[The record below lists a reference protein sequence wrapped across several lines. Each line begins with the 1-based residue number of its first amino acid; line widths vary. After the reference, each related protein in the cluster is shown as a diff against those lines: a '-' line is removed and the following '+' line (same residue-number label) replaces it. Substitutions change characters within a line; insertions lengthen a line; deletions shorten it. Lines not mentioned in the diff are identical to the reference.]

1 MWQRFSTL
9 VIKETKVT
17 EWFTDHDIRAK
28 VDNDMETDEE
38 TRQMFSHATTAVTRK
53 HYRRKP
59 KQVIAGRR

>member
-28 VDNDMETDEE
+28 VDSDME
-38 TRQMFSHATTAVTRK
+38 TRQMLSHATTAVTRK

-59 KQVIAGRR
+59 KQVITGRR